1 MFLVRKKK
9 AEKYLSGKDKVYLV
23 AFIYSIII
31 LISYF
36 LANPTQLQYYNQALP
51 YLLVLSGP
59 GLAYALDW
67 FRMRKS
73 ILYGIVFVYL
83 LCLIPYLLIFVFTI
97 REKDKV
103 FRIDQVR
110 KVVKVVEENS
120 IEQEPILSDWPGYGV
135 LAKRSVVQ
143 GTETC
148 GQDVSHL
155 LTEEQLKRFKIIDQE
170 KLKDIIKN
178 RKVNLIVTGIGT
190 YRYLNDL
197 IKENYYLVKETGGA
211 EVFLRK

>member
-1 MFLVRKKK
+1 LARKKK
-9 AEKYLSGKDKVYLV
+9 SEKYLSGKDGVYLV
-23 AFIYSIII
+23 AFVYSIII

-59 GLAYALDW
+59 GLISVLEW

-73 ILYGIVFVYL
+73 IFYGIGLVYL
-83 LCLIPYLLIFVFTI
+83 LCLIPYLLIFVFTT
-97 REKDKV
+97 REKDQV

-120 IEQEPILSDWPGYGV
+120 IKKEPILSDWPGYAV
-135 LAKRSVVQ
+135 LAKRSVVR

-155 LTEEQLKRFKIIDQE
+155 LTEEQLKRFKIIDPE

-178 RKVNLIVTGIGT
+178 RKINLIVTGIGT

-197 IKENYYLVKETGGA
+197 IRENYYPVKEAGGA
-211 EVFLRK
+211 EIFLRK